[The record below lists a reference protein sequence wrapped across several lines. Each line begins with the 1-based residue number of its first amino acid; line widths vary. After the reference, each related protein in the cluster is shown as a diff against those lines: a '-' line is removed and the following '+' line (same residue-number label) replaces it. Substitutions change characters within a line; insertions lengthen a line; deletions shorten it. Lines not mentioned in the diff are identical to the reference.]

1 VLLST
6 EIGPDLT
13 KYVVELVLVG
23 VVGVAAWLVRNAFED
38 LKASMVAVN
47 AKLDLLV
54 PANAKL
60 EQRVEHLEQ
69 QLKEL
74 RDDMRDMSEGVAR

>member
-1 VLLST
+1 MFAT
-6 EIGPDLT
+6 EVTLDLT

-23 VVGVAAWLVRNAFED
+23 IVAVAGFLVRNAFED
-38 LKASMVAVN
+38 LKTATASIN

-74 RDDMRDMSEGVAR
+74 RDDMRDLSEGIAR

>member
-1 VLLST
+1 MIAT
-6 EIGPDLT
+6 EVTLDLT

-23 VVGVAAWLVRNAFED
+23 IVAVAGFLVRNAFED
-38 LKASMVAVN
+38 LKTATASIN

-60 EQRVEHLEQ
+60 EERVKHLEQ